1 MIAEHEAIG
10 IKNFNGLFDRGP
22 DHSVPA
28 DHFIQALNVSY
39 DAGNVKTR
47 PGSVVDFPII
57 GQIERVRSYEKTGEA
72 TRYLILLAPGNLFDS
87 TNLASP
93 ILSINGMSDFALQVM
108 FDRAYISPNNGE
120 KGLPGQFV
128 YVYDGT
134 GICRKAGGTA
144 PGSAPTAVTSA
155 IAGFVEKGD
164 HLIAVAF
171 QTNSGFITQR
181 GPAVKYTAPGGKSV
195 DIANIPIGPAG
206 TTARYILSTMI
217 VKDYNGNQSG
227 YEYFFVPNGIIN
239 DNTTTTITLSY
250 FDANLVS
257 SADYLYDQLTEI
269 PAGVYLGIFKGALLS
284 MGEDAQPTRV
294 RVSKP
299 NEPESHNSI
308 DGFLDVYPKDNG
320 GPVRCAIE
328 FRAQLILFKSY
339 RSYITQDN
347 GNNPGF
353 WIITALDKS
362 VGAECNS
369 ICKVLDVDGT
379 SNDAF
384 LVASR
389 AGLLIFDGSF
399 SINLSSKVSNIWDRI
414 TQTSFNK
421 VLVAL
426 DPIHELIYVAL
437 PLDGVTQCNILLVG
451 DYSEGIDAESVKWA
465 IWQFPNL
472 FSGLFVDIIFSTKQA
487 KLKFGGYNS
496 NIYRIDEDALSD
508 SNAATADTAIET
520 SIRFYEATPNER
532 GEICLFSGIRA
543 NISGEGNLQIDVFS
557 MDAVLTLSAPSISLD
572 RTSGKVRARSFLFEN
587 EKASIRFRTN
597 NFNEWFSLK
606 QFWLFATPI
615 WAERPNEE

>member
-10 IKNFNGLFDRGP
+10 INVFNGLFDRGP
-22 DHSVPA
+22 DNSVPK
-28 DHFIQALNVSY
+28 DHFIQAHNVSY

-47 PGSVVDFPII
+47 PGNVIDFPLI
-57 GQIERVRSYEKTGEA
+57 GQIARVRSYEKTGEA
-72 TRYLILLAPGNLFDS
+72 TRYLILLTPGNLFDS
-87 TNLASP
+87 TNLAAP

-120 KGLPGQFV
+120 KGLPAQFV

-134 GICRKAGGTA
+134 GICRKAAGIA
-144 PGSAPTAVTSA
+144 PASAPTAATSTA
-155 IAGFVEKGD
+155 AGFVEKGD

-171 QTNSGFITQR
+171 QTNSGFLTQR
-181 GPAVKYTAPGGKSV
+181 GPAVKYTAPGEKSV

-206 TTARYILSTMI
+206 TTARYILSTRI
-217 VKDYNGNQSG
+217 IKDYNGNQSG
-227 YEYFFVPNGIIN
+227 YEYFFVPNGILN
-239 DNTTTTITLSY
+239 DNVTTVITLSY

-284 MGEDAQPTRV
+284 MGEDANPSRV

-308 DGFLDVYPKDNG
+308 DGFLEIYPKDNG
-320 GPVRCAIE
+320 GPVRNAIE
-328 FRAQLILFKSY
+328 FRSQLILHKSY

-353 WIITALDKS
+353 WNVTALDKS
-362 VGAECNS
+362 VGSECNGL
-369 ICKVLDVDGT
+369 CKVLDVDGT

-389 AGLLIFDGSF
+389 AGMLIFDGSY
-399 SINLSSKVSNIWDRI
+399 SINLTHKISNIWDRI

-426 DPIHELIYVAL
+426 DPIHELVYIAV
-437 PLDGVTQCNILLVG
+437 PLDGITQCNVLLVG
-451 DYSEGIDAESVKWA
+451 DYSEGITADAIKWA
-465 IWQFPNL
+465 VWQFPNL
-472 FSGLFVDIIFSTKQA
+472 FSGLFVDIIFSTKIA
-487 KLKFGGYNS
+487 VLKFGGFNG
-496 NIYRIDEDALSD
+496 NIYRIDDTALAD
-508 SNAATADTAIET
+508 SNAANNDTAIH
-520 SIRFYEATPNER
+520 SIIRFYEATPNER

-543 NISGEGNLQIDVFS
+543 NISGEGSLQVDVFS
-557 MDAVLTLSAPSISLD
+557 KDAVLTLSAPSISLD
-572 RTSGKVRARSFLFEN
+572 GANGRIRARSFLFEN
-587 EKASIRFRTN
+587 EKASIRLRVTN
-597 NFNEWFSLK
+597 HSEWFSLK
-606 QFWLFATPI
+606 HLWIFATPI
-615 WAERPNEE
+615 WAERPDEE